1 MKRLYESMLILM
13 PDLGDDAREE
23 VIQKI
28 TKKIES
34 LDGKMVTSRMWAKD
48 REFRYC
54 IKGRGA
60 EKKKCYKGCYWLM
73 EFELDTEKL
82 PDLKET
88 LRLEERILRNIILK
102 REKSKIAV
110 AAN

>member
-1 MKRLYESMLILM
+1 MLILM
-13 PDLGDDAREE
+13 PDLGDETREE
-23 VIQKI
+23 VIQKV

-34 LDGKMVTSRMWAKD
+34 LGGKMVSSRMWAKE

-54 IKGRGA
+54 IKSRGA
-60 EKKKCYKGCYWLM
+60 EKKKCYKGSYWLM
-73 EFELDTEKL
+73 EFTLDTEKL

-102 REKSKIAV
+102 RERSKITVTAV
-110 AAN
+110 SGD